1 MKAGFDRLLEF
12 QGLEMHQLELQR
24 SLDGLPRE
32 REDLERK
39 LESAKEKLEEELGA
53 YRDLELKQKTL
64 DGDRAQEEEMVRK
77 LRTQL
82 LEVKKN
88 DQYQAMLREIEDH
101 KERASKLEEEEIEVM
116 MLMDDEKP
124 KVKEAEVAFNDREK
138 ELKGM
143 MKGLEGR
150 KADLEANLKEL
161 DEAVEKAR
169 AEVEE
174 GWMKAYLQVKNQVRK
189 GPWVVALQGGN
200 CKGCHLRVSNEVAGN
215 FGKDAGINHCDQCGR
230 ILYRG

>member
-1 MKAGFDRLLEF
+1 MKTGFDRLLEF

-32 REDLERK
+32 REELDRK
-39 LESAKEKLEEELGA
+39 LESAKGKLEEELSA
-53 YRDLELKQKTL
+53 FRDLELKQKTL
-64 DGDRAQEEEMVRK
+64 DGDREQEEGMVKK
-77 LRTQL
+77 LRIQL

-101 KERASKLEEEEIEVM
+101 KGQASKLEEEEIEVM

-124 KVKEAEVAFNDREK
+124 KVKEAEAAYNDREK

-143 MKGLEGR
+143 IQGLEGR
-150 KADLEANLKEL
+150 KADLESNLKEL
-161 DEAVEKAR
+161 DESVENAR
-169 AEVEE
+169 GEVAPE
-174 GWMKAYLQVKNQVRK
+174 WMQAYNQVKNQVRK

>member
-12 QGLEMHQLELQR
+12 QNLEMHQLELQR

-39 LESAKEKLEEELGA
+39 LESAKEKLDGEVSS
-53 YRDLELKQKTL
+53 YRELELKQKSL
-64 DGDRAQEEEMVRK
+64 DGDRAQEESTERK

-101 KERASKLEEEEIEVM
+101 KARASALEEEEIEVM

-124 KVKEAEVAFNDREK
+124 KVKAAELAFNEREK
-138 ELKGM
+138 ELRGIIQ
-143 MKGLEGR
+143 GLDGR
-150 KADLEANLKEL
+150 KADLEASLKDIGESL
-161 DEAVEKAR
+161 DKAR
-169 AEVEE
+169 PAVDE

-189 GPWVVALQGGN
+189 GPWVVALHGGN

-215 FGKDAGINHCDQCGR
+215 FSAKVNHCDQCGR
-230 ILYRG
+230 ILFRG